1 MGDLFVDIGSA
12 LLRKS
17 WVKEGIVNAKT
28 LSFWSPYTGPSS
40 ESVIYQ
46 KNMETAEKGNTITFD
61 YDGNLSGRAIK
72 GMEQAFGRGENKKK
86 YSSTQSLEMYRIP
99 VNNGTDFKDKAIDNL
114 ASREHSDSRMKLGEL
129 FMKIKDQTIFDAF
142 QGLYSA
148 ATHCL
153 KYDFSATNMAYQ
165 DLVEIE
171 LRLKTGTG
179 FTVGAPGTTAPA
191 ANRAPLQPFMVKHE
205 DGRLEKYWLM
215 VVDSH
220 VAANLKGNATDNQG
234 LLPLMKHAD
243 LRGISNM
250 IFTGVIGQIGRLLI
264 VEAPSF
270 FGETTGTL
278 GLEANALME
287 SGMRAYDATNN
298 AWEGESAFVTA
309 QYSRC
314 LILGKGAGQLA
325 MGKNVDYKFKQSQD
339 FDVTSESALE
349 VFMSLQKTILTL
361 EKGKDFS
368 RPIAGNDF
376 SCIALDIK
384 IV

>member
-1 MGDLFVDIGSA
+1 MGELFVDAGSV
-12 LLRKS
+12 LERKA
-17 WVKEGIVNAKT
+17 WVKEGLVDAKT
-28 LSFWSPYTGPSS
+28 LSFWSPYTGMSS
-40 ESVIYQ
+40 ENVIYQ
-46 KNMETAEKGNTITFD
+46 KNMETAEKGNTLIFD

-72 GMEQAFGRGENKKK
+72 GLEQAFGRGENKKK
-86 YSSTQSLEMYRIP
+86 YSSSQVLEMYRIP

-114 ASREHSDSRMKLGEL
+114 ASREHSDSRTKLGDL

-179 FTVGAPGTTAPA
+179 FTVGAPGTTDA
-191 ANRAPLQPFMVKHE
+191 AADRAPLQPFIVRTKE
-205 DGRLEKYWLM
+205 GRLEKYWLM

-234 LLPLMKHAD
+234 LVPLMKQAD
-243 LRGISNM
+243 LRGTANM
-250 IFTGVIGQIGRLLI
+250 IFTGVLGQIGRLLI

-278 GLEANALME
+278 GLEANSLME
-287 SGMRAYDATNN
+287 AGMRAYDAGNS
-298 AWEGESAFVTA
+298 AWEGQSAFVTA
-309 QYSRC
+309 EYSRC

-325 MGKNVDYKFKQSQD
+325 MGKSPDYKFKQSQD

-349 VFMSLQKTILTL
+349 VYMGLQKTVLTL
-361 EKGKDFS
+361 EKGQDFS

-384 IV
+384 I